1 MTIQPP
7 VRVRRTYQQHLDAPP
22 DRVFPL
28 LCPVRE
34 ADWVP
39 GWDPSLVVTNSGIA
53 EKDAVFIM
61 PEEETDDAIWV
72 ITEHDPADYIV
83 AFVKVTPGHTVGRIQ
98 IELDSDGPART
109 VAAVAYQY
117 TALSAAGEAF
127 VQDFTE
133 AAYAAFMQAWEQ
145 QLNHYLRTGRMRAP

>member
-39 GWDPSLVVTNSGIA
+39 GWEPSLVVSASGVA
-53 EKDAVFIM
+53 EEDSVFVM
-61 PEEETDDAIWV
+61 PGDETDDAIWV
-72 ITEHDPADYIV
+72 ITRHDPAAYAI
-83 AFVKVTPGHTVGRIQ
+83 AFVKVTPGHTVGRIE
-98 IELDSDGPART
+98 ITLSADGVERT
-109 VAAVAYQY
+109 TATVAYQY

-127 VQDFTE
+127 VHEFTD
-133 AAYAAFMQAWEQ
+133 AAYATFMQQWER
-145 QLNHYLRTGRMRAP
+145 QLNHYLRTGRMLEQ

>member
-1 MTIQPP
+1 MTIQSP
-7 VRVRRTYQQHLDAPP
+7 VRVRRTYRQHLDAPP

-39 GWDPSLVVTNSGIA
+39 GWEPTLVLTDSGIA
-53 EKDAVFIM
+53 EENAVFIM

-72 ITEHDPADYIV
+72 VMRHDPAAHNV
-83 AFVKVTPGHTVGRIQ
+83 EFVKVTPGHTVGQ
-98 IELDSDGPART
+98 IEIALAPDGSART
-109 VAAVAYQY
+109 VATVTYQY
-117 TALSAAGEAF
+117 TAISAAGEVF

-133 AAYAAFMQAWEQ
+133 AAYAAFMRAWER
-145 QLNHYLRTGRMRAP
+145 QLNHYLRTGRKLK